1 MTNQVTIAANSSA
14 WLEAVLEKNVQLVSG
29 GLSQFVQGFSD
40 LFVENQLRYVTPLVE
55 ALDYGQRLMRAAA
68 GVQDAGLRG
77 QVMRSDTLSEL
88 VNLGG
93 AYAALDPYRSISETT
108 NHFLA
113 TLWFSEDIQKGSI
126 QLSGSLTS
134 STGFEGKTFNY
145 SRNTLLFLNST
156 YTKYNNQEAR
166 KSSAIESWLSDVI
179 FYTQLE
185 NSLQG
190 TDFVNDMSGFL
201 NGIVTAQSRQSQLN
215 IVETVLSYQIESNQ
229 VLIASNN
236 NLISQ
241 TFWDG
246 LWGGFGGG
254 IEWLIGGIV
263 GVSVM
268 AISDASG
275 KISKI
280 IFKSESGDD
289 RTKEEKDTDEAIG
302 RLIEGATATGKDKKE
317 LPPGQTTPGSTKN
330 YVKPGDSSKDFGKFA
345 GDLGTAPDTI
355 TSSKGPVRRIDMPDG
370 GVASEYPK
378 ATSTGGATIEIR
390 PSRGRGLGTRIKIRY
405 SNGTQANIYVPV
417 QG

>member
-166 KSSAIESWLSDVI
+166 KSSTIESWLSDII
-179 FYTQLE
+179 FHTQLE
-185 NSLQG
+185 NGLQG

-215 IVETVLSYQIESNQ
+215 IVETVLSYRIKSNQ

-254 IEWLIGGIV
+254 IEWLIGGIA

-268 AISDASG
+268 AISDTTG
-275 KISKI
+275 KIIKI
-280 IFKSESGDD
+280 IFKSDSGDD
-289 RTKEEKDTDEAIG
+289 RTKEENDTDEAIG
-302 RLIEGATATGKDKKE
+302 RLIEGTIATGKNEEE
-317 LPPGQTTPGSTKN
+317 LPPGQTTPGSTEN
-330 YVKPGDSSKDFGKFA
+330 YKKPGDSSKDFDDFA
-345 GDLGTAPDTI
+345 NDLGAIKETL
-355 TSSKGPVRRIDMPDG
+355 SSPRGPVKIIDMPDG
-370 GVASEYPK
+370 GTDANYPK
-378 ATSTGGATIEIR
+378 STSTGDPTI
-390 PSRGRGLGTRIKIRY
+390 SIRY
-405 SNGTQANIYVPV
+405 NGGQANIYMPV
-417 QG
+417 RG